1 MLRAVTICE
10 CFARD
15 GLQHET
21 TFVPTAAKV
30 AAIDCFGRAGF
41 KRIEVTSYSHPERV
55 PAFSDAGEVLAAI
68 SRKPGVYYKA
78 TVPNERGLERALADK
93 KRGQGATEVSL
104 LVSASE
110 SHSRR
115 NLGRDRAAQWL
126 GIEQVASRARGH
138 FRLVGVVSVAF
149 GCPFE
154 GAVDPGRVLEDA
166 GRFAAAGVSLV
177 CIGDTTGFATPP
189 AVRSLFRRIAA
200 ELPEVTAIAH
210 FHDTRGLAL
219 ANCVAALEE
228 GCVHFDS
235 AFGGVGGHPAQIQ
248 YGGGRTGNVATEDLV
263 NLLESIGVPTGL
275 DLDKV
280 MEASRLCESIL
291 GRQLDSKVA
300 RAGFGLIAGRPA
312 TRIGTEQDG

>member
-1 MLRAVTICE
+1 MPGEVTICE

-15 GLQHET
+15 GLQHEPS
-21 TFVPTAAKV
+21 FVPTSAKV
-30 AAIDCFGRAGF
+30 AAIDCFAEAGF
-41 KRIEVTSYSHPERV
+41 RRIEATSYSHPEKV
-55 PAFSDAGEVLAAI
+55 PAFRDAGDVLASI
-68 SRKPGVYYKA
+68 SRRSGVHYKA
-78 TVPNERGLERALADK
+78 TVPNERGLERALADAE
-93 KRGQGATEVSL
+93 RGQGATEVSL

-126 GIEQVASRARGH
+126 GIEQVARRARGR

-154 GAVDPGRVLEDA
+154 GKVDPGRVIEDVA
-166 GRFAAAGVSLV
+166 RFEAAGVGLV
-177 CIGDTTGFATPP
+177 CIGDTTGLATPP
-189 AVRSLFRRIAA
+189 VARALFRRIAA
-200 ELPEVTAIAH
+200 DLPEVTAIAH

-219 ANCVAALEE
+219 ANCLAALEE

-248 YGGGRTGNVATEDLV
+248 YGRGRTGNVATEDLV

-300 RAGFGLIAGRPA
+300 RAGFGLIEARPA
-312 TRIGTEQDG
+312 TQIGMERDG